1 MDPGTIIA
9 IVTFVGAGILFIP
22 NKMMQANDR
31 IAAEKKAIDERFI
44 KGEQQLALVRD
55 ELIKQLSLVRESSDK
70 RMESSERAMIVLQ
83 GVVESHQAAISHRVD
98 LQEQKIG
105 LTLDTILNQ
114 MKAVTQR
121 LDEIQSKLIGRHE

>member
-9 IVTFVGAGILFIP
+9 IVTFVGAGLLFIP

-44 KGEQQLALVRD
+44 QMINSLSAVRE
-55 ELIKQLSLVRESSDK
+55 ELIHRMEASDK
-70 RMESSERAMIVLQ
+70 RMEASERAMIVLQ
-83 GVVESHQAAISHRVD
+83 GVVESHQSAISHRVD

-114 MKAVTQR
+114 MKTVTQR
-121 LDEIQSKLIGRHE
+121 LDEIQSKLMGRHE

>member
-9 IVTFVGAGILFIP
+9 IATFVGAGLLWIP
-22 NKMMQANDR
+22 NKMMQVNDR
-31 IAAEKKAIDERFI
+31 LAAEKKALEDRFI
-44 KGEQQLALVRD
+44 KGEQQLSLVRD
-55 ELIKQLSLVRESSDK
+55 ELIKQLSIVRESSDK
-70 RMESSERAMIVLQ
+70 RMESSERAMIILQ
-83 GVVESHQAAISHRVD
+83 GVVESHQSAISHRVD